1 MTEQKNLPSMKLI
14 AKQLRK
20 YSGRGRMVLI
30 GPVRIWAEPNSGRD
44 SYGVVAAT
52 HDKTGRECLFETM
65 VFLGAVAAEPPQWLA
80 DAVDGVL
87 LVKQGNEITVSE
99 AEKNARGLDRTVPL
113 PFQARARVP
122 DRAGAGR
129 RDARVFPRREER
141 AAAHS
146 HSRRPK
152 LDMRRGRNE

>member
-20 YSGRGRMVLI
+20 YSGRARMVLI

-99 AEKNARGLDRTVPL
+99 AEKMREDLIGPCRCHFKRVRA
-113 PFQARARVP
+113 FQT
-122 DRAGAGR
+122 
-129 RDARVFPRREER
+129 ER
-141 AAAHS
+141 ALADAMLEFFPGEKSERLRTAIHADPNS
-146 HSRRPK
+146 I
-152 LDMRRGRNE
+152 